1 MEKPEFSCA
10 ILSKL
15 NLDDIEKVVKE
26 AYHEEDGPG
35 RPPRK
40 PMGIFKALIVK
51 RLQQIPSEREL
62 CRRLWKDDN
71 LRELCDI
78 EAEQNPYHPSQLSR
92 FKKRVGAR
100 RLQRIMNK
108 LLKELLKRGAINGET
123 VVLDA
128 TFAKAY
134 SRRDPH
140 DNSRGKSD
148 PQARVGRNGKTYELG
163 YKLHVAADAK
173 SELPLAV
180 VVASANENEKKHA
193 SALFRKA
200 LKATKQR
207 TKTLVADS
215 QFSSRKLREQLS
227 AINVKTV
234 IPYPANQ
241 SKEKKTLLRVDRYF
255 RTHGPA
261 CERQIYTQRGA
272 IERVNSRLKEQLCLE
287 RHRARG
293 LERIT
298 IHALLCIIAMLLNAL
313 TALRLNRPE
322 KARSIT
328 MLAR

>member
-1 MEKPEFSCA
+1 MDKPEFSCA

-26 AYHEEDGPG
+26 AYHKEDDPG

-92 FKKRVGAR
+92 FKKRVGPR

-108 LLKELLKRGAINGET
+108 LVKELLKSGLINGET

-128 TFAKAY
+128 TFVKAY
-134 SRRDPH
+134 SRRDLH
-140 DNSRGKSD
+140 CNSRGKSD
-148 PQARVGRNGKTYELG
+148 PEARVGRNGKTYELG
-163 YKLHVAADAK
+163 YKLHIATDAK
-173 SELPLAV
+173 SELPIAV
-180 VVASANENEKKHA
+180 IAASANENEKKHA
-193 SALFRKA
+193 PTLFRKA
-200 LKATKQR
+200 LKVTSQR

-215 QFSSRKLREQLS
+215 QFSSRKLREQLL
-227 AINVKTV
+227 ANGVKAV

-241 SKEKKTLLRVDRYF
+241 SKREANLLRVDKYF
-255 RTHGPA
+255 RTHGSTVQK
-261 CERQIYTQRGA
+261 QIYTQRGA

-293 LERIT
+293 LKRVT
-298 IHALLCIIAMLLNAL
+298 VHALLCMIAMLFTAVA
-313 TALRLNRPE
+313 ALRLNKPE
-322 KARSIT
+322 KVRSIT
-328 MLAR
+328 FLAR

>member
-1 MEKPEFSCA
+1 MEKPEFSCTL
-10 ILSKL
+10 LSKL
-15 NLDDIEKVVKE
+15 NLDDIEKIVKE
-26 AYHEEDGPG
+26 AYHKEDGPG

-40 PMGIFKALIVK
+40 PMGIFKALIIK

-62 CRRLWKDDN
+62 CRRMWKDDN
-71 LRELCDI
+71 IRELCNI
-78 EAEQNPYHPSQLSR
+78 EAEEKPYHPSQLSR

-108 LLKELLKRGAINGET
+108 LLKELLKGGVIGGET
-123 VVLDA
+123 VVLDDN
-128 TFAKAY
+128 FVRAY
-134 SRRDPH
+134 SSRDPH
-140 DNSRGKSD
+140 VNSRGKSD
-148 PQARVGRNGKTYELG
+148 PEARVGRNGKTYELG
-163 YKLHVAADAK
+163 YKLHIAVDAK

-180 VVASANENEKKHA
+180 ITAPANDNEKKHA
-193 SALFRKA
+193 SELFSKA
-200 LKATKQR
+200 LNATEQR
-207 TKTLVADS
+207 MNTLVADS

-227 AINVKTV
+227 IRGVKVV

-241 SKEKKTLLRVDRYF
+241 GKEKKMLLHVDKYF

-261 CERQIYTQRGA
+261 CERQIYNQRGA
-272 IERVNSRLKEQLCLE
+272 VERVNSRLKEQLCLE

-293 LERIT
+293 LERVT

-313 TALRLNRPE
+313 AALRLKRPE